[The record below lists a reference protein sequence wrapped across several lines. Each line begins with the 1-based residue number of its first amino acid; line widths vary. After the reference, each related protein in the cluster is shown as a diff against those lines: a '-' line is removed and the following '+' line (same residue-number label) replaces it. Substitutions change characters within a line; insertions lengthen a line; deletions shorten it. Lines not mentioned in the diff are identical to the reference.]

1 MAVDG
6 CADKIDQVSALEI
19 LLLVGAGITGGL
31 VGSVAGLAS
40 LVTYPALLA
49 VGLDPVAANVTNTV
63 ALVFSGVG
71 SVLGSRPE
79 LRGQGSR
86 LRVLAPVA
94 AVGGAIGAILLLS
107 TPAGG
112 FQKVVPVLLGLSS
125 LTILIPRRPPP
136 DAAAPAL
143 PGRRQQVV
151 QAAAILLIAVYG
163 GYFGAAAGVL
173 LLALLLRSHA
183 SLARANAAKNLLLG
197 VANTIAALLFIAL
210 SPVSWA
216 AAIPLGLGCLMGS
229 RAGPVV
235 VRRAPA
241 TVLRYLIGAAG
252 VALAIRL
259 GVQAYG

>member
-1 MAVDG
+1 M
-6 CADKIDQVSALEI
+6 SPPEI
-19 LLLVGAGITGGL
+19 LLLVAAGIVGGL
-31 VGSVAGLAS
+31 TGSVAGLAS

-49 VGLDPVAANVTNTV
+49 AGLAPVAANVTNTV

-79 LRGQGSR
+79 LRGQGAR
-86 LRVLAPVA
+86 LRTLAPVA
-94 AVGGAIGAILLLS
+94 AVGGVLGAILLLS
-107 TPAGG
+107 TPPGG

-136 DAAAPAL
+136 PVASAPR
-143 PGRRQQVV
+143 PPSRRERILE
-151 QAAAILLIAVYG
+151 AAAILLIAVYG

-173 LLALLLRSHA
+173 LLALLLRTTHA
-183 SLARANAAKNLLLG
+183 TLARANATKNLLLG
-197 VANTIAALLFIAL
+197 VANTIAAGLFILLA
-210 SPVSWA
+210 PVNWA
-216 AAIPLGLGCLMGS
+216 AAIPLGIGCLIGS
-229 RAGPVV
+229 RLGPIV

-241 TVLRYLIGAAG
+241 TLLRYIIGAAG